1 MIIFSIFSYLLDLLL
16 NYYLPIFINIRITPM
31 FFVTFLIV
39 YLIIN
44 YKDKKTY
51 YYLLTSSIIYD
62 LFFGNIFLLYT
73 FIFIILYYVI
83 TLILHTINNCYLTHI
98 TIYMFSLLLFIFL
111 KYLLSLLMGYSYS
124 NHFLLTQISSALLI
138 NLIYAIIIYL
148 LLGIKKKK
156 G

>member
-83 TLILHTINNCYLTHI
+83 TLILHTINNCHLTHI
-98 TIYMFSLLLFIFL
+98 IIYMFSLLLFIFL
-111 KYLLSLLMGYSYS
+111 KYLFSLLMGYSYS